1 MTRTGAVVEE
11 VYQVLKRSLA
21 GFVPKVVKFR
31 QLLKAIILT
40 ITLTMVRVTAN
51 QLRKYQAAG
60 LVPNPPQFL
69 NEQAAGDLPKSV
81 WTRGT

>member
-1 MTRTGAVVEE
+1 MGPKGVRTLAGRRHAEYMALVVTVVVPTIPLRTITMQVCVKFVQALE
-11 VYQVLKRSLA
+11 VDQVLH
-21 GFVPKVVKFR
+21 
-31 QLLKAIILT
+31 
-40 ITLTMVRVTAN
+40 
-51 QLRKYQAAG
+51 YQAAG